1 MSFKQQIRTLIS
13 EGRTIEALRLVQS
26 TVKLTDYSMYTQ
38 ALLLESQFI
47 DQRRTV
53 ALSADFSHIHGS
65 LLQLAEE
72 VERRRLTEKD
82 VDNATANPK
91 NTSWIYVGIGILIA
105 FAVLAWQLSKVA
117 NSNV

>member
-47 DQRRTV
+47 DQRQTV
-53 ALSADFSHIHGS
+53 AVSADFSHIHGS
-65 LLQLAEE
+65 LLQLADE
-72 VERRRLTEKD
+72 VERRHLTEKD
-82 VDNATANPK
+82 ADGVNSNPK
-91 NTSWIYVGIGILIA
+91 NTNWIYVGIGILIA
-105 FAVLAWQLSKVA
+105 FIILAWQLSKVA
-117 NSNV
+117 GSNV

>member
-47 DQRRTV
+47 DQRGAV
-53 ALSADFSHIHGS
+53 AVSADFSHIHGS
-65 LLQLAEE
+65 LLQLADE
-72 VERRRLTEKD
+72 VERKRLTEKEAE
-82 VDNATANPK
+82 VVNSTQK
-91 NTSWIYVGIGILIA
+91 NTNWIYVGIGILIA
-105 FAVLAWQLSKVA
+105 FIILAWQLSKVA
-117 NSNV
+117 GSNV

>member
-72 VERRRLTEKD
+72 VERKRLTEKEPD
-82 VDNATANPK
+82 SASVSQK
-91 NTSWIYVGIGILIA
+91 NNNWIYVAIAIAITFAIL
-105 FAVLAWQLSKVA
+105 VWQLSKVA
-117 NSNV
+117 GSNV

>member
-1 MSFKQQIRTLIS
+1 MLIS

-47 DQRRTV
+47 DQRKTI
-53 ALSADFSHIHGS
+53 AFSADYSHIHGS

-72 VERRRLTEKD
+72 VERKKLTERD
-82 VDNATANPK
+82 ADGVSLTQPN
-91 NTSWIYVGIGILIA
+91 NTNWIYVGIGILVA
-105 FAVLAWQLSKVA
+105 FGVLAWQLSKVTG
-117 NSNV
+117 SNV

>member
-53 ALSADFSHIHGS
+53 AVSTDFSHIHGS

-72 VERRRLTEKD
+72 VEKRRLTEKEAD
-82 VDNATANPK
+82 STNVQPK
-91 NTSWIYVGIGILIA
+91 NTNWIYVGIGIAIA
-105 FAVLAWQLSKVA
+105 FVLLAWQLSKVTG
-117 NSNV
+117 SNV

>member
-1 MSFKQQIRTLIS
+1 MSFKQQIRMLIS

-47 DQRRTV
+47 DQRKTI
-53 ALSADFSHIHGS
+53 AFSADYSHIHGS

-72 VERRRLTEKD
+72 VERKKLTERD
-82 VDNATANPK
+82 ADGVSLTHP
-91 NTSWIYVGIGILIA
+91 NTNWIYVGIGILIA
-105 FAVLAWQLSKVA
+105 FGVLAWQLSKVTG
-117 NSNV
+117 SNV